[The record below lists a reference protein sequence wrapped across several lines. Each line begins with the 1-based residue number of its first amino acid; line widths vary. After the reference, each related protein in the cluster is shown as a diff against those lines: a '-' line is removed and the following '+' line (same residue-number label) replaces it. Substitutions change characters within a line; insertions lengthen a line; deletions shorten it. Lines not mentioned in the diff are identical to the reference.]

1 MPSYTTTLEP
11 VGDVLIVVPPKPP
24 EQTKG
29 GIWIPTAYSMKC
41 KPCNGTGEVT
51 NMEKLEAQII
61 EPEEFWYQV
70 LCGKQ
75 TSQCP
80 RCDGTGQL
88 ENKVQPGRTNILA
101 EVVAVGTG
109 TRMKKGR
116 LRPIPVKP
124 GDTVAVA
131 FWAGRTASGSRIL
144 EAPRYGLPEGSIICH
159 EYEVV
164 GVIPAVS
171 V

>member
-11 VGDVLIVVPPKPP
+11 VGDVLVVVPQTPP

-29 GIWIPTAYSMKC
+29 GIWIPTAFTMLC
-41 KPCNGTGEVT
+41 KTCNGSGLVT
-51 NMEKLEAQII
+51 NKEKLEAKIM
-61 EPEEFWYQV
+61 EPEEFWAEV
-70 LCGKQ
+70 LMGREK
-75 TSQCP
+75 SQCP
-80 RCDGTGQL
+80 RCDGMGKIHNEMPSTR
-88 ENKVQPGRTNILA
+88 KNILA

-124 GDTVAVA
+124 GDTVAVT

-144 EAPRYGLPEGSIICH
+144 DTPRYGLPEGSIICH